1 MVPKTVDQEHWT
13 VARKLQYRM
22 PNIIVSATRTVKG
35 ATKQQWQALIGRD
48 EREGRGCRG
57 GVRVIEREGGGEGGC
72 VF

>member
-1 MVPKTVDQEHWT
+1 M
-13 VARKLQYRM
+13 L
-22 PNIIVSATRTVKG
+22 NITVSATRTVKG

-57 GVRVIEREGGGEGGC
+57 GVRVIERGGGGEGGC